1 MASNGEIPEVI
12 VKYHPYKVEGTDVAA
27 LRITCS
33 HQKGEPWESLEVRVG
48 KKRIESAPA
57 RFQANQTS
65 PQLLQ
70 QVAYC
75 KGFYFDRQQALDHGW
90 KFGRSGYRI
99 PEQAKLFVKEA
110 FDEHGRARAAVKVVD
125 DLDSNSSESGSE
137 ATLGDE
143 NVANTFPAIQ
153 AQNMSTPIVQ
163 QMGNCPV
170 VEGQHTSPRKPT
182 NNSDESQCRRTC
194 RKEEMGRS
202 QEGCICL
209 ALLEEGQT
217 AHSSTA
223 ITKVDVQTDQDINTP
238 QLFPNPFERSETDN
252 VQEIG
257 DFGFFIIQMV
267 TVSGDYRRRGIAK
280 TMYKHLIDAA
290 MWRYPYMKFLVAWP
304 LSMMDLGSPF
314 NDMRAAGLDND
325 HQRHVAQ
332 LLTERLHLS
341 MGFVPLGTSRWFV
354 RSVGES
360 RIQSRIAHES
370 RSAQQ
375 QQTNQPAQH
384 KKVTEL
390 KGQKQT
396 PEQTRQASP
405 LELRGQAKQSVA
417 LACDVPESIRHMSQ
431 RLRKRRPSSSPSRD
445 PPVLRNSPSSE
456 PPPIANP
463 APPMRNP
470 QSVVNPQPIRYPVP
484 MRNPPP
490 TMNSPSWNLPPTVS
504 SPQVTNSPTSTN
516 SPPMVNSSPPRNP
529 TTVGNPTPLR
539 SVEDLFMSSL
549 EEYEAADRSLAAK
562 LSLIDE
568 PREGRMYGVQPNDEL
583 MTVEEMLE
591 EFD

>member
-48 KKRIESAPA
+48 KKV
-57 RFQANQTS
+57 ANQTS

-110 FDEHGRARAAVKVVD
+110 FNEHGRARAAVKVVD

-170 VEGQHTSPRKPT
+170 VEGQLTSPRKPT

-202 QEGCICL
+202 QEG
-209 ALLEEGQT
+209 
-217 AHSSTA
+217 S

-341 MGFVPLGTSRWFV
+341 MGFVPLAFAKETTKLVAFTGPASFEKLTILGTTTHSE
-354 RSVGES
+354 SSTTHEEPTISGEPTTYEIPS
-360 RIQSRIAHES
+360 AHEEPATHDEFTFMEPATDGELTTS
-370 RSAQQ
+370 DKLANFNEFTAHGEFISPEEPD
-375 QQTNQPAQH
+375 NQ
-384 KKVTEL
+384 
-390 KGQKQT
+390 
-396 PEQTRQASP
+396 
-405 LELRGQAKQSVA
+405 
-417 LACDVPESIRHMSQ
+417 
-431 RLRKRRPSSSPSRD
+431 
-445 PPVLRNSPSSE
+445 
-456 PPPIANP
+456 
-463 APPMRNP
+463 
-470 QSVVNPQPIRYPVP
+470 
-484 MRNPPP
+484 
-490 TMNSPSWNLPPTVS
+490 
-504 SPQVTNSPTSTN
+504 
-516 SPPMVNSSPPRNP
+516 
-529 TTVGNPTPLR
+529 
-539 SVEDLFMSSL
+539 
-549 EEYEAADRSLAAK
+549 EYEAADRSLAAK

-568 PREGRMYGVQPNDEL
+568 SREGRMYGVQPNDEL
-583 MTVEEMLE
+583 VTVEEMLE